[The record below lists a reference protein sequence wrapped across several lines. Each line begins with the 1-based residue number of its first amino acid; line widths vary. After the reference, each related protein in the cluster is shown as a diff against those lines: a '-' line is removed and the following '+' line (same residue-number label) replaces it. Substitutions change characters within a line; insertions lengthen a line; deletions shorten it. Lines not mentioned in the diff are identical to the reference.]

1 MIIEL
6 VLICPNML
14 RFQGLEAPAFG
25 LKASP
30 SATIMLTKD
39 TERDPSAPGR
49 RDPVGGDAEVGPVVA
64 AAHPLELNL
73 VAL

>member
-1 MIIEL
+1 MIPEL
-6 VLICPNML
+6 VLIFQSIL
-14 RFQGLEAPAFG
+14 RFQGLEPPAFR

-39 TERDPSAPGR
+39 TERYPSAPGR